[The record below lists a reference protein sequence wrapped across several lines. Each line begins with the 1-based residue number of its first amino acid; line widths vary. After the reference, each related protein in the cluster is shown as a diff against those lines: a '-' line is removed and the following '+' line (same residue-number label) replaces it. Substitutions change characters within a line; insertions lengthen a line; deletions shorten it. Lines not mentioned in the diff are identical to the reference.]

1 MRYKIILTFL
11 MLLTINSI
19 FCQNNELIIQN
30 FKRAITNIDSQ
41 EIEDVYI
48 ANSISK
54 ITENG
59 LNRYYLDKKKENNIY
74 TILFTTDDYLYV
86 SDIKIEGNKV
96 LFFTQENPII
106 RIENTFFGSGLAEEI
121 ESLKEKKV
129 ISTKTL
135 NSEASFDINSE
146 TISYIFN
153 QEKIEYDISEISDLA
168 KRKNRLLYSNIK
180 NSLNPIVGEEIKE
193 LYLSESCTVF
203 KPEGQKTFSFLE
215 NVNNKIYQVIA
226 ETDSFYYILKVKQF
240 TDCNYKIYTSLEPIK
255 RISRNTFYDN
265 QTENIFLDENDRLI
279 SADVLF
285 TDADYN
291 LEDNSF
297 ELIEGNYKVIFKLLS
312 DEK

>member
-135 NSEASFDINSE
+135 NSEASFDINS
-146 TISYIFN
+146 
-153 QEKIEYDISEISDLA
+153 
-168 KRKNRLLYSNIK
+168 
-180 NSLNPIVGEEIKE
+180 
-193 LYLSESCTVF
+193 
-203 KPEGQKTFSFLE
+203 
-215 NVNNKIYQVIA
+215 
-226 ETDSFYYILKVKQF
+226 
-240 TDCNYKIYTSLEPIK
+240 
-255 RISRNTFYDN
+255 
-265 QTENIFLDENDRLI
+265 
-279 SADVLF
+279 
-285 TDADYN
+285 
-291 LEDNSF
+291 
-297 ELIEGNYKVIFKLLS
+297 
-312 DEK
+312 